1 MITNSPQSI
10 VLFDGV
16 CNLCNTSVRFLL
28 AYNKKANL
36 LFCPLQSAKAKDLL
50 DHLNWTGERINSL
63 IFIEGEQVFIK
74 SEAVFEIAKQ
84 LTYPWKALYYFRHVP
99 ERFCDWVYD
108 IVARNRYNLF
118 GKKAYCMAP
127 KPEWKNRFL

>member
-1 MITNSPQSI
+1 MITDSSRSI

-36 LFCPLQSAKAKDLL
+36 LFCPLQSAKGKELL
-50 DHLNWTGERINSL
+50 DNLNWEGERINSL
-63 IFIEGEQVFIK
+63 IFIESEQVHIK
-74 SEAVFEIAKQ
+74 SEAIFKISKH
-84 LTYPWKALYYFRHVP
+84 LTYPWKVIYHFRYFP
-99 ERFCDWVYD
+99 KRFCDWVYEV
-108 IVARNRYNLF
+108 IAQNRYTLF
-118 GKKAYCMAP
+118 GKKAYCMKP